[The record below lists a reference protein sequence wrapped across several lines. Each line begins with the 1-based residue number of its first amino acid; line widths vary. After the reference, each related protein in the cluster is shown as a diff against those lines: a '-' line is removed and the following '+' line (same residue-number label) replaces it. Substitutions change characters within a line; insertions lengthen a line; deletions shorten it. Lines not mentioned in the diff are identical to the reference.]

1 MRVGI
6 FTESYPPLVN
16 GVSTSILMLEH
27 ALTKLGHE
35 VFIITV
41 SDNKKDYA
49 LENNG
54 HILRLPSVNLA
65 NCYDYKMTSVY
76 PIKAVNMIK
85 KMNLDVIHS
94 NVEFTVG
101 IFARVVSEQLSIP
114 LVHTYH
120 TNWEDY
126 THYITKNKKIL
137 DDICKKLLKYL
148 VVFFEDKTVTE
159 LIVPSNKIYNL
170 FKDKYKFTKNIH
182 IIQTGIET
190 SKFYKEN
197 FNLKDINSLKKKLGI
212 KKKDFVVMTVSRLAK
227 EKSVDRIINNHKELV
242 KKYSNMKLLIVGDGP
257 DIDKLK
263 DEAKSLGVSD
273 SVIFTGKVPL
283 NDIPIYYQLGNVF
296 VTASKSETQGLTVV
310 EAISSSLPVVAV
322 KDDSFVNS
330 VIEEFNGFVF
340 TDDEKY
346 INSISKLYED
356 KELYN
361 RLSNQSR
368 LLSEDFSSE
377 YFALK
382 VLKVYETAIENYK
395 KDNKK
400 IKNKLTLGSVIVS
413 PYANSLIKKQ
423 YTKLFNLIFDPNEL
437 NMRNNIA
444 HINNESF
451 DFLCLGDTAVLM
463 QLLWD
468 IITEDIF
475 E

>member
-41 SDNKKDYA
+41 SDNKKDYV

-197 FNLKDINSLKKKLGI
+197 FNQKDINSLKKKLGI

-283 NDIPIYYQLGNVF
+283 SDIPIYYQLGNVF

-330 VIEEFNGFVF
+330 VIEDFNGFVF

-356 KELYN
+356 KDLYN

-368 LLSEDFSSE
+368 LLSADFSSE
-377 YFALK
+377 YFAVK

-400 IKNKLTLGSVIVS
+400 IINK
-413 PYANSLIKKQ
+413 IK
-423 YTKLFNLIFDPNEL
+423 
-437 NMRNNIA
+437 NNIA
-444 HINNESF
+444 SRKYKKISEKN
-451 DFLCLGDTAVLM
+451 
-463 QLLWD
+463 
-468 IITEDIF
+468 
-475 E
+475 

>member
-41 SDNKKDYA
+41 SDNKKDYV

-197 FNLKDINSLKKKLGI
+197 FNQKDINSLKKKLGI

-283 NDIPIYYQLGNVF
+283 SDIPIYYQLGNVF

-330 VIEEFNGFVF
+330 VIEDFNGFVF

-356 KELYN
+356 KDLYN

-368 LLSEDFSSE
+368 LLSADFSSE

-400 IKNKLTLGSVIVS
+400 IINK
-413 PYANSLIKKQ
+413 IK
-423 YTKLFNLIFDPNEL
+423 
-437 NMRNNIA
+437 NNIA
-444 HINNESF
+444 SRKHKKISEKN
-451 DFLCLGDTAVLM
+451 
-463 QLLWD
+463 
-468 IITEDIF
+468 
-475 E
+475 

>member
-41 SDNKKDYA
+41 SDNKKDYV

-182 IIQTGIET
+182 TIQTGIET

-197 FNLKDINSLKKKLGI
+197 FNQKDINSLKKKLGI

-330 VIEEFNGFVF
+330 VIEDFNGFVF

-400 IKNKLTLGSVIVS
+400 IINK
-413 PYANSLIKKQ
+413 IK
-423 YTKLFNLIFDPNEL
+423 
-437 NMRNNIA
+437 NNIA
-444 HINNESF
+444 SRKYKKISEKN
-451 DFLCLGDTAVLM
+451 
-463 QLLWD
+463 
-468 IITEDIF
+468 
-475 E
+475 

>member
-41 SDNKKDYA
+41 SDNKKDYV

-197 FNLKDINSLKKKLGI
+197 FNQKDINSLKKKLGI

-227 EKSVDRIINNHKELV
+227 EKSVDRIINNYKELV

-283 NDIPIYYQLGNVF
+283 SDIPIYYQLGNVF

-330 VIEEFNGFVF
+330 VIEDFNGFVF
-340 TDDEKY
+340 TNDEKY

-356 KELYN
+356 KDLYN

-368 LLSEDFSSE
+368 LLSADFSSE

-400 IKNKLTLGSVIVS
+400 IINK
-413 PYANSLIKKQ
+413 IK
-423 YTKLFNLIFDPNEL
+423 
-437 NMRNNIA
+437 NNIA
-444 HINNESF
+444 SRKYKKISEKN
-451 DFLCLGDTAVLM
+451 
-463 QLLWD
+463 
-468 IITEDIF
+468 
-475 E
+475 

>member
-41 SDNKKDYA
+41 SDNKKDYV

-197 FNLKDINSLKKKLGI
+197 FNQKDINSLKKKLGI

-283 NDIPIYYQLGNVF
+283 SDIPIYYQLGNVF

-330 VIEEFNGFVF
+330 VIEDFNGFVF

-356 KELYN
+356 KDLYN

-368 LLSEDFSSE
+368 LLSADFSSE

-395 KDNKK
+395 KGNKK
-400 IKNKLTLGSVIVS
+400 IINK
-413 PYANSLIKKQ
+413 IK
-423 YTKLFNLIFDPNEL
+423 
-437 NMRNNIA
+437 NNIA
-444 HINNESF
+444 SRKYKKISEKN
-451 DFLCLGDTAVLM
+451 
-463 QLLWD
+463 
-468 IITEDIF
+468 
-475 E
+475 

>member
-41 SDNKKDYA
+41 SDNKKDYV

-148 VVFFEDKTVTE
+148 MVFFEDKTVTE

-197 FNLKDINSLKKKLGI
+197 FNQKDINSLKKKLGI

-283 NDIPIYYQLGNVF
+283 SDIPIYYQLGNVF

-310 EAISSSLPVVAV
+310 EAISSSLPIVAV

-330 VIEEFNGFVF
+330 VIEDFNGFVF

-356 KELYN
+356 KDLYN

-400 IKNKLTLGSVIVS
+400 IINK
-413 PYANSLIKKQ
+413 IK
-423 YTKLFNLIFDPNEL
+423 
-437 NMRNNIA
+437 NNIA
-444 HINNESF
+444 SRKYKKISEKN
-451 DFLCLGDTAVLM
+451 
-463 QLLWD
+463 
-468 IITEDIF
+468 
-475 E
+475 

>member
-41 SDNKKDYA
+41 SDNKKDYV

-76 PIKAVNMIK
+76 PIKAVNIIK

-170 FKDKYKFTKNIH
+170 FKDKYKFTKNMH

-330 VIEEFNGFVF
+330 VIEDFNGFVF

-400 IKNKLTLGSVIVS
+400 IINK
-413 PYANSLIKKQ
+413 IK
-423 YTKLFNLIFDPNEL
+423 
-437 NMRNNIA
+437 NNIA
-444 HINNESF
+444 SRKYKKISEKN
-451 DFLCLGDTAVLM
+451 
-463 QLLWD
+463 
-468 IITEDIF
+468 
-475 E
+475 

>member
-283 NDIPIYYQLGNVF
+283 SDIPIYYQLGNVF

-330 VIEEFNGFVF
+330 VIEDFNGFVF

-356 KELYN
+356 KDLYN

-377 YFALK
+377 YFVLK

-400 IKNKLTLGSVIVS
+400 IINK
-413 PYANSLIKKQ
+413 IKK
-423 YTKLFNLIFDPNEL
+423 
-437 NMRNNIA
+437 NIA
-444 HINNESF
+444 SRKYKKISEKN
-451 DFLCLGDTAVLM
+451 
-463 QLLWD
+463 
-468 IITEDIF
+468 
-475 E
+475 

>member
-41 SDNKKDYA
+41 SDNKKDYV

-197 FNLKDINSLKKKLGI
+197 FNQKDINSLKKKLGI
-212 KKKDFVVMTVSRLAK
+212 KKKNFVVMTVSRLAK

-283 NDIPIYYQLGNVF
+283 SDIPIYYQLGNVF

-330 VIEEFNGFVF
+330 VIEDFNGFVF

-400 IKNKLTLGSVIVS
+400 IINK
-413 PYANSLIKKQ
+413 IK
-423 YTKLFNLIFDPNEL
+423 
-437 NMRNNIA
+437 NNIA
-444 HINNESF
+444 SRKYKKISEKN
-451 DFLCLGDTAVLM
+451 
-463 QLLWD
+463 
-468 IITEDIF
+468 
-475 E
+475 

>member
-41 SDNKKDYA
+41 SDNKKDYV

-197 FNLKDINSLKKKLGI
+197 FNQKDINSLKKKLGI

-283 NDIPIYYQLGNVF
+283 SDIPIYYQLGNVF

-330 VIEEFNGFVF
+330 VIEDFNGFVF

-361 RLSNQSR
+361 ILSNQSR

-400 IKNKLTLGSVIVS
+400 IINK
-413 PYANSLIKKQ
+413 IK
-423 YTKLFNLIFDPNEL
+423 
-437 NMRNNIA
+437 NNIA
-444 HINNESF
+444 SRKYKKISEKN
-451 DFLCLGDTAVLM
+451 
-463 QLLWD
+463 
-468 IITEDIF
+468 
-475 E
+475 

>member
-27 ALTKLGHE
+27 ALIKLGHE

-41 SDNKKDYA
+41 SDNKKDYV

-197 FNLKDINSLKKKLGI
+197 FNQKDINSLKKKLGI

-227 EKSVDRIINNHKELV
+227 EKRVDRIINNHKELV

-330 VIEEFNGFVF
+330 VIEDFNGFVF

-400 IKNKLTLGSVIVS
+400 IINK
-413 PYANSLIKKQ
+413 IK
-423 YTKLFNLIFDPNEL
+423 
-437 NMRNNIA
+437 NNIA
-444 HINNESF
+444 SRKYKKISEKNWYF
-451 DFLCLGDTAVLM
+451 FC
-463 QLLWD
+463 
-468 IITEDIF
+468 
-475 E
+475 

>member
-41 SDNKKDYA
+41 SDNKKDYV

-148 VVFFEDKTVTE
+148 MVFFEDKTVTE

-197 FNLKDINSLKKKLGI
+197 FNQKDINSLKKKLGI

-283 NDIPIYYQLGNVF
+283 SDIPIYYQLGNVF

-330 VIEEFNGFVF
+330 VIEDFNGFVF

-356 KELYN
+356 KDLYI

-395 KDNKK
+395 KDNKRIINK
-400 IKNKLTLGSVIVS
+400 IKN
-413 PYANSLIKKQ
+413 
-423 YTKLFNLIFDPNEL
+423 
-437 NMRNNIA
+437 NIA
-444 HINNESF
+444 SRKYKKISEKN
-451 DFLCLGDTAVLM
+451 
-463 QLLWD
+463 
-468 IITEDIF
+468 
-475 E
+475 

>member
-41 SDNKKDYA
+41 SDNKKDYV

-197 FNLKDINSLKKKLGI
+197 FNQKDINSLKKKLGI
-212 KKKDFVVMTVSRLAK
+212 KKKDFVVMTVSRLSK
-227 EKSVDRIINNHKELV
+227 EKRVDRIINNHKELV

-330 VIEEFNGFVF
+330 VIEDFNGFVF

-400 IKNKLTLGSVIVS
+400 IINK
-413 PYANSLIKKQ
+413 IK
-423 YTKLFNLIFDPNEL
+423 
-437 NMRNNIA
+437 NNIA
-444 HINNESF
+444 SRKYKKISEKN
-451 DFLCLGDTAVLM
+451 
-463 QLLWD
+463 
-468 IITEDIF
+468 
-475 E
+475 

>member
-41 SDNKKDYA
+41 SDNKKDYV

-197 FNLKDINSLKKKLGI
+197 FNQKDINSLKKKLGI

-242 KKYSNMKLLIVGDGP
+242 KKYSNMNLLIVGDGP

-283 NDIPIYYQLGNVF
+283 SDIPIYYQLGNVF

-330 VIEEFNGFVF
+330 VIEDFNGFVF

-356 KELYN
+356 KDLYN

-368 LLSEDFSSE
+368 LLSADFSSE

-400 IKNKLTLGSVIVS
+400 IIN
-413 PYANSLIKKQ
+413 NIK
-423 YTKLFNLIFDPNEL
+423 
-437 NMRNNIA
+437 NNIA
-444 HINNESF
+444 SRKYKKISEKK
-451 DFLCLGDTAVLM
+451 
-463 QLLWD
+463 
-468 IITEDIF
+468 
-475 E
+475 

>member
-283 NDIPIYYQLGNVF
+283 SDIPIYYQLGNVF

-330 VIEEFNGFVF
+330 VIEDFNGFVF

-400 IKNKLTLGSVIVS
+400 IINK
-413 PYANSLIKKQ
+413 IK
-423 YTKLFNLIFDPNEL
+423 
-437 NMRNNIA
+437 NNIA
-444 HINNESF
+444 SRKYKKISEKN
-451 DFLCLGDTAVLM
+451 
-463 QLLWD
+463 
-468 IITEDIF
+468 
-475 E
+475 

>member
-16 GVSTSILMLEH
+16 GVSTSILMLQN
-27 ALTKLGHE
+27 ALEKLGHE
-35 VFIITV
+35 VFIVTV
-41 SDNKKDYA
+41 SDDKKNYT
-49 LENNG
+49 LEDDG
-54 HILRLPSVNLA
+54 HILRLPSMNLA
-65 NCYDYKMTSVY
+65 NCYDYKFTSVY

-94 NVEFTVG
+94 NVEFTIG
-101 IFARVVSEQLSIP
+101 IFARVVSEQLGIP

-159 LIVPSNKIYNL
+159 LIVPSNKIYNI

-197 FNLKDINSLKKKLGI
+197 FSSKDINNLKKKYGI

-227 EKSVDRIINNHKELV
+227 EKSVDRLINNQKELL
-242 KKYSNMKLLIVGDGP
+242 KRYPNMKLLIVGDGP

-263 DEAKSLGVSD
+263 MQVCSLNISKN
-273 SVIFTGKVPL
+273 VIFTGKVPL
-283 NDIPIYYQLGNVF
+283 EEIPIYYQLGDVF

-310 EAISSSLPVVAV
+310 EAISSSLPIVAV
-322 KDDSFVNS
+322 KDDSFISS
-330 VIEEFNGFVF
+330 VIDDFNGYVF
-340 TDDEKY
+340 TSDEKY
-346 INSISKLYED
+346 IESILKLYENND
-356 KELYN
+356 IYN

-368 LLSEDFSSE
+368 ILSSDFSSE

-400 IKNKLTLGSVIVS
+400 VI
-413 PYANSLIKKQ
+413 NRIKK
-423 YTKLFNLIFDPNEL
+423 KI
-437 NMRNNIA
+437 
-444 HINNESF
+444 
-451 DFLCLGDTAVLM
+451 TAKKYK
-463 QLLWD
+463 
-468 IITEDIF
+468 I
-475 E
+475 

>member
-41 SDNKKDYA
+41 GDNKKDYV

-197 FNLKDINSLKKKLGI
+197 FNQKDINSLKKKLGI

-283 NDIPIYYQLGNVF
+283 SDIPIYYQLGNVF

-330 VIEEFNGFVF
+330 VIEDFNGFVF

-356 KELYN
+356 KDLYN

-400 IKNKLTLGSVIVS
+400 IINK
-413 PYANSLIKKQ
+413 IK
-423 YTKLFNLIFDPNEL
+423 
-437 NMRNNIA
+437 NNIA
-444 HINNESF
+444 SRKYKKISEKN
-451 DFLCLGDTAVLM
+451 
-463 QLLWD
+463 
-468 IITEDIF
+468 
-475 E
+475 

>member
-41 SDNKKDYA
+41 SDNKKDYV
-49 LENNG
+49 LENKG

-148 VVFFEDKTVTE
+148 MVFFEDKTVTE

-197 FNLKDINSLKKKLGI
+197 FNQKDINSLKKKLGI

-283 NDIPIYYQLGNVF
+283 SDIPIYYQLGNVF

-356 KELYN
+356 KDLYN

-368 LLSEDFSSE
+368 LLSADFSSE

-400 IKNKLTLGSVIVS
+400 IINK
-413 PYANSLIKKQ
+413 IK
-423 YTKLFNLIFDPNEL
+423 
-437 NMRNNIA
+437 NNIA
-444 HINNESF
+444 IRKYEKISEKN
-451 DFLCLGDTAVLM
+451 
-463 QLLWD
+463 
-468 IITEDIF
+468 
-475 E
+475 

>member
-41 SDNKKDYA
+41 SDNKKDYV

-126 THYITKNKKIL
+126 THYITKNKKLL
-137 DDICKKLLKYL
+137 DDICKKLIKYL

-197 FNLKDINSLKKKLGI
+197 FNQKDINSLKKKLGI

-330 VIEEFNGFVF
+330 VIEDFNGFVF

-356 KELYN
+356 KDLYN

-368 LLSEDFSSE
+368 LLSADFSSE

-400 IKNKLTLGSVIVS
+400 IINK
-413 PYANSLIKKQ
+413 IK
-423 YTKLFNLIFDPNEL
+423 
-437 NMRNNIA
+437 NNIA
-444 HINNESF
+444 SRKYKKISEKN
-451 DFLCLGDTAVLM
+451 
-463 QLLWD
+463 
-468 IITEDIF
+468 
-475 E
+475 

>member
-41 SDNKKDYA
+41 SDNKKDYV

-197 FNLKDINSLKKKLGI
+197 FNQKDINSLKKKLGI

-330 VIEEFNGFVF
+330 VIEDFNGFVF

-356 KELYN
+356 KDLYN

-368 LLSEDFSSE
+368 LLSADFSSE

-400 IKNKLTLGSVIVS
+400 IINK
-413 PYANSLIKKQ
+413 IK
-423 YTKLFNLIFDPNEL
+423 
-437 NMRNNIA
+437 NNIA
-444 HINNESF
+444 SRKYKKISEKN
-451 DFLCLGDTAVLM
+451 
-463 QLLWD
+463 
-468 IITEDIF
+468 
-475 E
+475 

>member
-41 SDNKKDYA
+41 SDNKKDYV

-190 SKFYKEN
+190 SKFYKEK
-197 FNLKDINSLKKKLGI
+197 FNQKDINSLKKKLGI

-283 NDIPIYYQLGNVF
+283 SDIPIYYQLGNVF

-346 INSISKLYED
+346 INSICNVCDIASMKD
-356 KELYN
+356 IVGKN
-361 RLSNQSR
+361 FP
-368 LLSEDFSSE
+368 FSS
-377 YFALK
+377 LD
-382 VLKVYETAIENYK
+382 I
-395 KDNKK
+395 
-400 IKNKLTLGSVIVS
+400 
-413 PYANSLIKKQ
+413 
-423 YTKLFNLIFDPNEL
+423 
-437 NMRNNIA
+437 
-444 HINNESF
+444 
-451 DFLCLGDTAVLM
+451 AVLSIFASSANLSCVYPFSFRY
-463 QLLWD
+463 LLTFSP
-468 IITEDIF
+468 ITFATSSFSINIPP
-475 E
+475 

>member
-41 SDNKKDYA
+41 SDNKKDYV

-197 FNLKDINSLKKKLGI
+197 FNQKDINSLKKKLGI

-242 KKYSNMKLLIVGDGP
+242 KKYSNMNLLIVGDGP

-283 NDIPIYYQLGNVF
+283 SDIPIYYQLGNVF

-330 VIEEFNGFVF
+330 VIEDFNGFVF

-356 KELYN
+356 KDLYN

-368 LLSEDFSSE
+368 LLSADFSSE

-400 IKNKLTLGSVIVS
+400 IINK
-413 PYANSLIKKQ
+413 IK
-423 YTKLFNLIFDPNEL
+423 
-437 NMRNNIA
+437 NNIA
-444 HINNESF
+444 SRKYKKISEKKLIF
-451 DFLCLGDTAVLM
+451 FLLKFLCS
-463 QLLWD
+463 
-468 IITEDIF
+468 
-475 E
+475 

>member
-41 SDNKKDYA
+41 SDNKKDYV

-197 FNLKDINSLKKKLGI
+197 FNQKDINSLKKKLGI

-242 KKYSNMKLLIVGDGP
+242 KKYSNMNLLIVGDGP

-283 NDIPIYYQLGNVF
+283 SDIPIYYQLGNVF

-330 VIEEFNGFVF
+330 VIEDFNGFVF

-356 KELYN
+356 KDLYN

-368 LLSEDFSSE
+368 LLSADFSSE

-400 IKNKLTLGSVIVS
+400 IINK
-413 PYANSLIKKQ
+413 IK
-423 YTKLFNLIFDPNEL
+423 
-437 NMRNNIA
+437 NNIA
-444 HINNESF
+444 SRKYNKISEKN
-451 DFLCLGDTAVLM
+451 
-463 QLLWD
+463 
-468 IITEDIF
+468 
-475 E
+475 

>member
-41 SDNKKDYA
+41 SDNKKDYV

-190 SKFYKEN
+190 SKFYKEK

-283 NDIPIYYQLGNVF
+283 SDIPIYYQLGNVF

-322 KDDSFVNS
+322 RDDSFVNS
-330 VIEEFNGFVF
+330 VIEDFNGFVF
-340 TDDEKY
+340 TEDEKY

-356 KELYN
+356 KDLYN

-368 LLSEDFSSE
+368 LLSADFSSE

-400 IKNKLTLGSVIVS
+400 IINK
-413 PYANSLIKKQ
+413 IK
-423 YTKLFNLIFDPNEL
+423 
-437 NMRNNIA
+437 NNIA
-444 HINNESF
+444 SRKYKKISEKN
-451 DFLCLGDTAVLM
+451 
-463 QLLWD
+463 
-468 IITEDIF
+468 
-475 E
+475 

>member
-41 SDNKKDYA
+41 SDNKKDYV

-197 FNLKDINSLKKKLGI
+197 FNQKDINSLKKKLGI

-283 NDIPIYYQLGNVF
+283 SDIPIYYQLGNVF

-330 VIEEFNGFVF
+330 VIEDFNGFVF

-400 IKNKLTLGSVIVS
+400 IINK
-413 PYANSLIKKQ
+413 IK
-423 YTKLFNLIFDPNEL
+423 
-437 NMRNNIA
+437 NNITSRKYKK
-444 HINNESF
+444 ISEKN
-451 DFLCLGDTAVLM
+451 
-463 QLLWD
+463 
-468 IITEDIF
+468 
-475 E
+475 

>member
-41 SDNKKDYA
+41 SDNKKDDV

-197 FNLKDINSLKKKLGI
+197 FNQKDINSLKKKLGI

-283 NDIPIYYQLGNVF
+283 SDIPIYYQLGDVF

-356 KELYN
+356 KDLYN

-368 LLSEDFSSE
+368 LLSADFSSE

-400 IKNKLTLGSVIVS
+400 IINK
-413 PYANSLIKKQ
+413 IK
-423 YTKLFNLIFDPNEL
+423 
-437 NMRNNIA
+437 NNIA
-444 HINNESF
+444 IRKYEKISEKN
-451 DFLCLGDTAVLM
+451 
-463 QLLWD
+463 
-468 IITEDIF
+468 
-475 E
+475 

>member
-41 SDNKKDYA
+41 SDNKKDYV

-54 HILRLPSVNLA
+54 HILRLPSVNFA

-197 FNLKDINSLKKKLGI
+197 FNQKDINSLKKKLGI

-330 VIEEFNGFVF
+330 VIEDFNGFVF

-400 IKNKLTLGSVIVS
+400 IINK
-413 PYANSLIKKQ
+413 IK
-423 YTKLFNLIFDPNEL
+423 
-437 NMRNNIA
+437 NNIA
-444 HINNESF
+444 SRKYKKISEKN
-451 DFLCLGDTAVLM
+451 
-463 QLLWD
+463 
-468 IITEDIF
+468 
-475 E
+475 

>member
-41 SDNKKDYA
+41 SDNKKDYV

-148 VVFFEDKTVTE
+148 MVFFEDKTVTE

-190 SKFYKEN
+190 SKFYKEK

-263 DEAKSLGVSD
+263 DEAKNLGVSD

-330 VIEEFNGFVF
+330 VIEDFNGFVF

-356 KELYN
+356 KDLYN

-400 IKNKLTLGSVIVS
+400 IINK
-413 PYANSLIKKQ
+413 IK
-423 YTKLFNLIFDPNEL
+423 
-437 NMRNNIA
+437 NNIA
-444 HINNESF
+444 SRKYKKISEKN
-451 DFLCLGDTAVLM
+451 
-463 QLLWD
+463 
-468 IITEDIF
+468 
-475 E
+475 

>member
-16 GVSTSILMLEH
+16 GVSTSILMLQK
-27 ALTKLGHE
+27 ALEKLGHE
-35 VFIITV
+35 VFIVTV
-41 SDNKKDYA
+41 SDDKKNYT
-49 LENNG
+49 LEDDG
-54 HILRLPSVNLA
+54 HILRLPSMNLA
-65 NCYDYKMTSVY
+65 NCYDYKFTSVY
-76 PIKAVNMIK
+76 PIKAVNIIK

-94 NVEFTVG
+94 NVEFTIG
-101 IFARVVSEQLSIP
+101 IFARVVSEQLGIP

-159 LIVPSNKIYNL
+159 LIVPSNKIYNI

-197 FNLKDINSLKKKLGI
+197 FSSKDINNLKKKYGI
-212 KKKDFVVMTVSRLAK
+212 KKKDFVIMTVSRLAK
-227 EKSVDRIINNHKELV
+227 EKSVDRLINNQKELL
-242 KKYSNMKLLIVGDGP
+242 KRYPNMKLLIVGDGP

-263 DEAKSLGVSD
+263 MQVCSLNISKN
-273 SVIFTGKVPL
+273 VIFTGKVPL
-283 NDIPIYYQLGNVF
+283 EEIPIYYQLGDVF

-310 EAISSSLPVVAV
+310 EAISSSLPIVAV
-322 KDDSFVNS
+322 KDDSFISS
-330 VIEEFNGFVF
+330 VIDDFNGYVF
-340 TDDEKY
+340 TSDEKY
-346 INSISKLYED
+346 IESILKLYENND
-356 KELYN
+356 IYN

-368 LLSEDFSSE
+368 ILSSDFSSE
-377 YFALK
+377 YFAFK

-400 IKNKLTLGSVIVS
+400 VI
-413 PYANSLIKKQ
+413 NRIKK
-423 YTKLFNLIFDPNEL
+423 KI
-437 NMRNNIA
+437 
-444 HINNESF
+444 
-451 DFLCLGDTAVLM
+451 TAKKYK
-463 QLLWD
+463 
-468 IITEDIF
+468 I
-475 E
+475 

>member
-41 SDNKKDYA
+41 SDNKKDYV

-190 SKFYKEN
+190 SKFYKEK

-283 NDIPIYYQLGNVF
+283 SDIPIYYQLGNVF

-310 EAISSSLPVVAV
+310 EAISSSLPIVAV

-330 VIEEFNGFVF
+330 VIEDFNGFVF

-346 INSISKLYED
+346 INSVSKLYED
-356 KELYN
+356 KDLYN

-400 IKNKLTLGSVIVS
+400 IINK
-413 PYANSLIKKQ
+413 IK
-423 YTKLFNLIFDPNEL
+423 
-437 NMRNNIA
+437 NNIA
-444 HINNESF
+444 SRKYKKISEKN
-451 DFLCLGDTAVLM
+451 
-463 QLLWD
+463 
-468 IITEDIF
+468 
-475 E
+475 

>member
-41 SDNKKDYA
+41 SDNKKDYV

-148 VVFFEDKTVTE
+148 MVFFEDKTVTE

-190 SKFYKEN
+190 SKFYKEK

-263 DEAKSLGVSD
+263 DKAKSLGVSD

-283 NDIPIYYQLGNVF
+283 SDIPIYYQLGNVF

-330 VIEEFNGFVF
+330 VIEDFNGFVF
-340 TDDEKY
+340 TEDEKY

-356 KELYN
+356 KDLYN

-368 LLSEDFSSE
+368 LLSADFSSE

-400 IKNKLTLGSVIVS
+400 IINK
-413 PYANSLIKKQ
+413 IK
-423 YTKLFNLIFDPNEL
+423 
-437 NMRNNIA
+437 NNIA
-444 HINNESF
+444 SRKYKKISEKN
-451 DFLCLGDTAVLM
+451 
-463 QLLWD
+463 
-468 IITEDIF
+468 
-475 E
+475 

>member
-1 MRVGI
+1 MRIGI

-41 SDNKKDYA
+41 SDNKKDYV

-190 SKFYKEN
+190 SKFYKEK

-283 NDIPIYYQLGNVF
+283 SDIPIYYQLGNVF

-310 EAISSSLPVVAV
+310 EAISSSLPIVAV

-330 VIEEFNGFVF
+330 VIEDFNGFVF

-356 KELYN
+356 KDLYN

-400 IKNKLTLGSVIVS
+400 IINK
-413 PYANSLIKKQ
+413 IK
-423 YTKLFNLIFDPNEL
+423 
-437 NMRNNIA
+437 NNIA
-444 HINNESF
+444 SRKYKKISEKN
-451 DFLCLGDTAVLM
+451 
-463 QLLWD
+463 
-468 IITEDIF
+468 
-475 E
+475 

>member
-41 SDNKKDYA
+41 SDNKKDYV

-76 PIKAVNMIK
+76 PITAVNMIK

-197 FNLKDINSLKKKLGI
+197 FNQKDINSLKKKLGI

-227 EKSVDRIINNHKELV
+227 EKRVDRIINNHKELV

-330 VIEEFNGFVF
+330 VIEDFNGFVF

-400 IKNKLTLGSVIVS
+400 IINK
-413 PYANSLIKKQ
+413 IK
-423 YTKLFNLIFDPNEL
+423 
-437 NMRNNIA
+437 NNIA
-444 HINNESF
+444 SRKYKKISEKN
-451 DFLCLGDTAVLM
+451 
-463 QLLWD
+463 
-468 IITEDIF
+468 
-475 E
+475 

>member
-27 ALTKLGHE
+27 ALTKIGHE

-41 SDNKKDYA
+41 SDNKKDYV

-197 FNLKDINSLKKKLGI
+197 FNQKDINSLKKKLGI

-330 VIEEFNGFVF
+330 VIEDFNGFVF

-400 IKNKLTLGSVIVS
+400 IINK
-413 PYANSLIKKQ
+413 IK
-423 YTKLFNLIFDPNEL
+423 
-437 NMRNNIA
+437 NNIA
-444 HINNESF
+444 SRKYKKISEKN
-451 DFLCLGDTAVLM
+451 
-463 QLLWD
+463 
-468 IITEDIF
+468 
-475 E
+475 

>member
-41 SDNKKDYA
+41 SDNKKDYV

-197 FNLKDINSLKKKLGI
+197 FNQKDINSLKKKLGI

-283 NDIPIYYQLGNVF
+283 SDIPIYYQLGNVF

-330 VIEEFNGFVF
+330 VIEDFNGFVF

-356 KELYN
+356 KDIYN

-368 LLSEDFSSE
+368 LLSADFSSE

-400 IKNKLTLGSVIVS
+400 IINK
-413 PYANSLIKKQ
+413 IK
-423 YTKLFNLIFDPNEL
+423 
-437 NMRNNIA
+437 NNIA
-444 HINNESF
+444 SRKYKKISEKN
-451 DFLCLGDTAVLM
+451 
-463 QLLWD
+463 
-468 IITEDIF
+468 
-475 E
+475 

>member
-16 GVSTSILMLEH
+16 GVSTSILMLQK
-27 ALTKLGHE
+27 ALEKLGHE
-35 VFIITV
+35 VFIVTV
-41 SDNKKDYA
+41 SDDKKNYT
-49 LENNG
+49 LEDDG
-54 HILRLPSVNLA
+54 HILRLPSMNLA
-65 NCYDYKMTSVY
+65 NCYDYKFTSVY
-76 PIKAVNMIK
+76 PIKAVNIIK

-94 NVEFTVG
+94 NVEFTIG
-101 IFARVVSEQLSIP
+101 IFARVVSEQLGIP

-159 LIVPSNKIYNL
+159 LIVPSNKIYNI

-190 SKFYKEN
+190 SKFYKDN
-197 FNLKDINSLKKKLGI
+197 FSSKDINNLKKKYGI
-212 KKKDFVVMTVSRLAK
+212 KKKDFVIMTVSRLAK
-227 EKSVDRIINNHKELV
+227 EKSVDRLINNQKELL
-242 KKYSNMKLLIVGDGP
+242 KRYPNMKLLIVGDGP

-263 DEAKSLGVSD
+263 MQVCSLNISKN
-273 SVIFTGKVPL
+273 VIFTGKVPL
-283 NDIPIYYQLGNVF
+283 EEIPIYYQLGDVF

-310 EAISSSLPVVAV
+310 EAISSSLPIVAV
-322 KDDSFVNS
+322 KDDSFISS
-330 VIEEFNGFVF
+330 VIDDFNGYVF
-340 TDDEKY
+340 TSDEKY
-346 INSISKLYED
+346 IESILKLYENND
-356 KELYN
+356 IYN

-368 LLSEDFSSE
+368 ILSSDFSSE

-400 IKNKLTLGSVIVS
+400 VI
-413 PYANSLIKKQ
+413 NRIKK
-423 YTKLFNLIFDPNEL
+423 KI
-437 NMRNNIA
+437 
-444 HINNESF
+444 
-451 DFLCLGDTAVLM
+451 TAKKYK
-463 QLLWD
+463 
-468 IITEDIF
+468 I
-475 E
+475 